1 MKKIIVVGG
10 GASGMMAAI
19 HAASAQ
25 TQVLLLEKNDRV
37 GKKLLMT
44 GNGKCNLG
52 NRRLEAS
59 CYYSQ
64 RPEFVEA
71 VLARFDTRSSVSFWE
86 SAGLMLRERNG
97 GLYPYSE
104 QASAVLDVL
113 RMELERR
120 GVIVQCDTRI
130 CKCTGDKGNGFW
142 LEAQDGT
149 RYHGDAVIMACG
161 GPAAL
166 KKDGKDGYIM
176 ARQLGLPVSELV
188 PGLVQLRTED
198 PSQKAMAGVRCQAV
212 VKLLINGRCEAK
224 EQGEL
229 QLTDYGV
236 SGIPVFQLSRVA
248 AHALAGHQDVRVLID
263 FAPEYTQEELFVH
276 LCRQR
281 KLRLGQTAENLQ
293 TGLLNKKLNLVF
305 LNKCGIKGS
314 VPNREIGEDTLQKL
328 AALYKMYERKV
339 TSANPFEQAQVCA
352 GGIDPSVL
360 NENMEVKGKKGLY
373 FTGELL
379 DVDGICGGYN
389 LHWAFATGMI
399 AGKAARG

>member
-19 HAASAQ
+19 HAAGKQ

-52 NRRLEAS
+52 NRKLLTT
-59 CYYSQ
+59 CYYST
-64 RPEFVEA
+64 RPEFVES
-71 VLARFDTRSSVSFWE
+71 VLKRYDTKSSIAFFE
-86 SAGLMLRERNG
+86 AAGLKLRERNG

-120 GVIVQCDTRI
+120 GVTIQCDTRI
-130 CKCTGDKGNGFW
+130 CKCRRDEKGGYL
-142 LEAQDGT
+142 LESQDGK
-149 RYHGDAVIMACG
+149 RYHGDEVIIACG

-188 PGLVQLRTED
+188 PGLVQLRTAE
-198 PSQKAMAGVRCQAV
+198 PLQKAMAGVRCQAV
-212 VKLLINGRCEAK
+212 VSLLINGRCEAK

-236 SGIPVFQLSRVA
+236 SGIPVFQLSRIA
-248 AHALAGHQDVRVLID
+248 AFALAKHREVRVSVD
-263 FAPEYTQEELFVH
+263 FAPEYTKEELFIH

-281 KLRLGQTAENLQ
+281 KLRLTQTAENLQ

-314 VPNREIGEDTLQKL
+314 VPNREIGEDSLRRL
-328 AALYKMYERKV
+328 AALYKEYEMKV
-339 TSANPFEQAQVCA
+339 TAVNPFEQAQVCA

-360 NENMEVKGKKGLY
+360 DEHMEVKGQKGLY

-389 LHWAFATGMI
+389 LHWAFATGTI

>member
-19 HAASAQ
+19 HAAGPQ

-52 NRRLEAS
+52 NRKLSTA
-59 CYYSQ
+59 CYYST
-64 RPEFVEA
+64 RPEFVEE
-71 VLARFDTRSSVSFWE
+71 VLKRYDTKSTIAFFE
-86 SAGLMLRERNG
+86 SAGLKIRERNG

-120 GVIVQCDTRI
+120 GVAVQCDTRI
-130 CKCTGDKGNGFW
+130 CKCRKDEKGGYQ

-149 RYHGDAVIMACG
+149 HYYGDAVIMACG

-176 ARQLGLPVSELV
+176 ARKLGLPVSELV
-188 PGLVQLRTED
+188 PGLVQLRTAE
-198 PSQKAMAGVRCQAV
+198 PLQKAMAGVRCQAV
-212 VKLLINGRCEAK
+212 VSLLVNGRCEAR

-236 SGIPVFQLSRVA
+236 SGIPVFQLSRIA
-248 AHALAGHQDVRVLID
+248 AFALAKQQEVKVRID
-263 FAPEYTQEELFVH
+263 FVPEYTQEELFVY

-281 KLRLGQTAENLQ
+281 KLRLAQTAENLQ
-293 TGLLNKKLNLVF
+293 TGILNKKLNLVF

-314 VPNREIGEDTLQKL
+314 VPNKEIREESLRKL
-328 AALYKMYERKV
+328 VVLYKAYEMKV
-339 TSANPFEQAQVCA
+339 TAVNPFEQAQVCA
-352 GGIDPSVL
+352 GGIDLSVF
-360 NENMEVKGKKGLY
+360 NEHMEVKGKPGLY

-379 DVDGICGGYN
+379 DADGICGGYN
-389 LHWAFATGMI
+389 LHWAFATGTI

>member
-19 HAASAQ
+19 HAAGKQ

-52 NRRLEAS
+52 NKRLLTA
-59 CYYSQ
+59 CYYSA
-64 RPEFVEA
+64 RPEFVES
-71 VLARFDTRSSVSFWE
+71 VLKRYDTKSSIAFFE
-86 SAGLMLRERNG
+86 SAGLKLRERNG

-113 RMELERR
+113 RMELERH
-120 GVIVQCDTRI
+120 GVAIQCDTRI
-130 CKCTGDKGNGFW
+130 CKCRRDEKGGYL
-142 LEAQDGT
+142 LESQDGK
-149 RYHGDAVIMACG
+149 RYHGDAVIIACG

-188 PGLVQLRTED
+188 PGLVQLRTAE
-198 PSQKAMAGVRCQAV
+198 PLQKAMAGVRCQAAV
-212 VKLLINGRCEAK
+212 SLLVNGRCEAK

-236 SGIPVFQLSRVA
+236 SGIPVFQLSRIA
-248 AHALAGHQDVRVLID
+248 AFALAKHREVRVSVD
-263 FAPEYTQEELFVH
+263 FVPEYTQEELFIH

-281 KLRLGQTAENLQ
+281 KLRLTQTADNLQ

-314 VPNREIGEDTLQKL
+314 VPNREIGEDSLRRL
-328 AALYKMYERKV
+328 AALYKEYEMKV
-339 TSANPFEQAQVCA
+339 TAVNPFEQAQVCA

-360 NENMEVKGKKGLY
+360 DEHMEVKGQRGLY

-389 LHWAFATGMI
+389 LHWAFATGTI

>member
-19 HAASAQ
+19 HAAGKQ

-52 NRRLEAS
+52 NKRLLTS
-59 CYYSQ
+59 CYYSA
-64 RPEFVEA
+64 RPEFVES
-71 VLARFDTRSSVSFWE
+71 VLKRYDTKSSIAFFE
-86 SAGLMLRERNG
+86 AAGLKLRERNG

-120 GVIVQCDTRI
+120 GVTIQCDTRI
-130 CKCTGDKGNGFW
+130 CKCRRDEKGGYL
-142 LEAQDGT
+142 LELQDGKQ
-149 RYHGDAVIMACG
+149 YHGDEVIIACG

-166 KKDGKDGYIM
+166 KRDGKDGYIM

-188 PGLVQLRTED
+188 PGLVQLRTAE
-198 PSQKAMAGVRCQAV
+198 PLQKAMAGVRCQAV
-212 VKLLINGRCEAK
+212 VSLLINGHCEAK

-236 SGIPVFQLSRVA
+236 SGIPVFQLSRIA
-248 AHALAGHQDVRVLID
+248 AFALAKHREVRVSVD
-263 FAPEYTQEELFVH
+263 FAPEYTQEELFIH

-281 KLRLGQTAENLQ
+281 KLRLTQTAENLQ

-314 VPNREIGEDTLQKL
+314 VPNREIGEDFLRRL
-328 AALYKMYERKV
+328 AALYKEYEMKV
-339 TSANPFEQAQVCA
+339 TAVNPFEQAQVCA

-360 NENMEVKGKKGLY
+360 DEHMEVKGQKGLY

-389 LHWAFATGMI
+389 LHWAFATGTI